1 MQTPFDPLPPATWDD
16 LETIFEALAETPDQR
31 RAVAHLLEITRAMSP
46 FLSRLDLLR
55 EIICIALV
63 LLPEND
69 RPPSD
74 WPWLRGELPRAPT
87 ALSN

>member
-1 MQTPFDPLPPATWDD
+1 MPIPFAPPPAATWDD
-16 LETIFEALAETPDQR
+16 LETIFDALAETSEQR
-31 RAVAHLLEITRAMSP
+31 EAVAHLLEVTRAMSP

-69 RPPSD
+69 RPPDD
-74 WPWLRGELPRAPT
+74 WPWLRGMSPRMP
-87 ALSN
+87 ALAS

>member
-1 MQTPFDPLPPATWDD
+1 MQNPFDPLPPATWDD
-16 LETIFEALAETPDQR
+16 LEMIFEALAETPEQR
-31 RAVAHLLEITRAMSP
+31 QAISHLLEVTRAMSP

-69 RPPSD
+69 RPPND
-74 WPWLRGELPRAPT
+74 WPWLRGMSPRAP
-87 ALSN
+87 ALVS

>member
-1 MQTPFDPLPPATWDD
+1 MPTPFDPLPPATWDD
-16 LETIFEALAETPDQR
+16 LETIFDALAETSEQR
-31 RAVAHLLEITRAMSP
+31 QAVAHLLEVTRAMSP
-46 FLSRLDLLR
+46 YLSRLDLLR

-74 WPWLRGELPRAPT
+74 WPWLRGTRPRAP
-87 ALSN
+87 ALIS